1 MGEMEK
7 RTPVFVAFIG
17 YELSICFSMCVCVL
31 VLFCFV
37 LEDVFKPMWSL
48 ILQKYFIIIIIIVC
62 CLRVTNVVLLLGEV
76 SSKSSCFSS
85 LSDPLFIS

>member
-48 ILQKYFIIIIIIVC
+48 ILQKDFLLDC
-62 CLRVTNVVLLLGEV
+62 VL
-76 SSKSSCFSS
+76 
-85 LSDPLFIS
+85 P